1 MSQNTSN
8 HFHVPELFRT
18 QSEESE
24 STQPQESVSSTLP
37 SQEEFFSLID
47 DERKLTQDH
56 VLPSE
61 GESTVPGY
69 YVYHKYNKGT

>member
-1 MSQNTSN
+1 MSQNTVNPVLDLSQ
-8 HFHVPELFRT
+8 P
-18 QSEESE
+18 QSEELE